1 MSVII
6 KRHLYVCGGKGL
18 KWVIQEQVP
27 PTLHLQVSTGV
38 SCAALQCFLHLFCFE
53 DPKSAQEINESLTGG
68 GLVGKQS
75 QAFLSHAANVSVCE
89 VWQTVHALGG

>member
-1 MSVII
+1 MCVGEKDWNGWFKSKFLPHCISEWARGWAVLHCSV
-6 KRHLYVCGGKGL
+6 
-18 KWVIQEQVP
+18 
-27 PTLHLQVSTGV
+27 
-38 SCAALQCFLHLFCFE
+38 FLHLFCFE
-53 DPKSAQEINESLTGG
+53 DPKSAQETNESLTGG

>member
-1 MSVII
+1 MGDLRASSS
-6 KRHLYVCGGKGL
+6 HTASPSEHGGEL
-18 KWVIQEQVP
+18 CFTAVF
-27 PTLHLQVSTGV
+27 
-38 SCAALQCFLHLFCFE
+38 FLHLFCFE
-53 DPKSAQEINESLTGG
+53 DPKSAQETNESLTGG